1 MKFAV
6 PMRVSIMFEIEAATA
21 EEAIQKVQSAIND
34 NDDTSLEEFEEIRK
48 EFSDV
53 IDCRYIEV
61 HDADILEEV

>member
-6 PMRVSIMFEIEAATA
+6 PMRVSLMFEIEAATA
-21 EEAIQKVQSAIND
+21 EEAVQKVQNAINYK
-34 NDDTSLEEFEEIRK
+34 DDAIFEEIRK

-61 HDADILEEV
+61 QDADILEVE

>member
-6 PMRVSIMFEIEAATA
+6 PMRVSLMFEIEAATA
-21 EEAIQKVQSAIND
+21 EEAVQKVQNAINYK
-34 NDDTSLEEFEEIRK
+34 DDAIFEEIRK

>member
-6 PMRVSIMFEIEAATA
+6 PMRVSLMFEIEAATA
-21 EEAIQKVQSAIND
+21 EEAVQKVQNAINYK
-34 NDDTSLEEFEEIRK
+34 DDAIFEEIRK

-61 HDADILEEV
+61 QDADTLEVV